1 MRLILNLVAL
11 AMLVGSFQS
20 CVSNKKYNELMAA
33 KEATDQALAE
43 TQTQLQDL
51 QDVNQELQG
60 TLESERE
67 RLNSEIED
75 LRGDLSGMKEQVA
88 EVTSKLNMTEGELK
102 NAISQINGAF
112 EAYENS
118 GLKLDRRDGRMIV
131 QTETPIQYRVGS
143 ASLSSDERA
152 AIESLAN
159 VLKENPELKIL
170 VEGYTDDLQ
179 YPAGSGYNN
188 WDLSVSRAMSVVK
201 QLLREGVNPD
211 QVAAAGFG
219 ESMPVGSNETD
230 EGRSQNRRTE
240 VAPRLNFTPMETN
253 N

>member
-11 AMLVGSFQS
+11 ALLVGSFQS

-43 TQTQLQDL
+43 TQTQLQNL
-51 QDVNQELQG
+51 QDENQELQA

-75 LRGDLSGMKEQVA
+75 LRGDLSGMKDEVA
-88 EVTSKLNMTEGELK
+88 EMTSKLNMTEDDLK
-102 NAISQINGAF
+102 EAISRINGAF
-112 EAYENS
+112 DAYENS
-118 GLKLDRRDGRMIV
+118 GLSLERRDGRMVV

-143 ASLSSDERA
+143 AALSSEERG
-152 AIESLAN
+152 AIEALAN

-170 VEGYTDDLQ
+170 VEGHTDDLQ
-179 YPAGSGYNN
+179 YPAGAGFNN
-188 WDLSVSRAMSVVK
+188 WDLSVSRAMNVVK
-201 QLLREGVNPD
+201 QLLREGVNAD

-219 ESMPVGSNETD
+219 DTMPIGDNESTD
-230 EGRSQNRRTE
+230 GRSENRRT
-240 VAPRLNFTPMETN
+240 VVTPRFNVEPIEMEN
-253 N
+253 

>member
-11 AMLVGSFQS
+11 ALLVGSFQS

-43 TQTQLQDL
+43 TQTQLQNL
-51 QDVNQELQG
+51 QDVNQELQA
-60 TLESERE
+60 TLDSERE

-75 LRGDLSGMKEQVA
+75 LRSDLSGMKSQVS
-88 EVTSKLNMTEGELK
+88 EMTSKLNMTEEQLK
-102 NAISQINGAF
+102 NAVSQINDAF
-112 EAYENS
+112 TAYENS
-118 GLKLDRRDGRMIV
+118 GLKLVNRDGRMVV
-131 QTETPIQYRVGS
+131 QTETPIQYRIGS
-143 ASLSSDERA
+143 AALSSDERA

-170 VEGYTDDLQ
+170 VAGHTDNLQ
-179 YPAGSGYNN
+179 YPAGAGYNN
-188 WDLSVSRAMSVVK
+188 WDLSVSRAMNVVK
-201 QLLREGVNPD
+201 QLLRQGVNPD

-219 ESMPVGSNETD
+219 DTMPVGTNDSD
-230 EGRSQNRRTE
+230 EGRSENRRTE
-240 VAPRLNFTPMETN
+240 VTPRMNIKPIETN